1 MSAEKAEPVVP
12 VMFCPNDFG
21 KSRFNLRRDGY
32 YGNGVTPLLLDVLG
46 RESVEEYV
54 VASDPFGERKDF
66 GRICVCF
73 RNNGTPRVHSIGT
86 IYRLG

>member
-1 MSAEKAEPVVP
+1 MSDKKAVPVVP
-12 VMFCPNDFG
+12 VAFYPNDFG
-21 KSRFNLRRDGY
+21 KSRFNLRREGY
-32 YGNGVTPLLLDVLG
+32 YGNGVMPLLLRVLG
-46 RESVEEYV
+46 PENVEEYI
-54 VASDPFGERKDF
+54 VAGDPFGEGKDF